1 MPDPPNAGVT
11 IILKLLDVVLIPL
24 LVALIV
30 NETVVLLLTS
40 VVSQVIAPEDELTEK
55 PPPNVPL

>member
-1 MPDPPNAGVT
+1 M
-11 IILKLLDVVLIPL
+11 LKLLDVVLIPL
-24 LVALIV
+24 LVASIV

-40 VVSQVIAPEDELTEK
+40 VGSPVIAPEDELTEK